1 MRHQKQHKIFGRKKA
16 SRDALATHLCTA
28 FLEHEAIQTTQEKA
42 KWIQPMVEQVIT
54 LGKEN
59 TLHHRRRL
67 LQLLGDENLVE
78 KVVKKLAR
86 DLPRGQEGIS
96 RVVNPPA
103 KNRWR
108 NVVQLE
114 LVLNMKNLNP
124 QVHRIDAADEVL
136 VV

>member
-78 KVVKKLAR
+78 KVVKKIS
-86 DLPRGQEGIS
+86 PRFASRPGGYT
-96 RVVNPPA
+96 RVVKIRQRKTDGA
-103 KNRWR
+103 

-114 LVLNMKNLNP
+114 LVS
-124 QVHRIDAADEVL
+124 
-136 VV
+136 